1 MNKKNHVLRACVQ
14 CTQNTFKMS
23 PPMVGP
29 QHMCKVRTID
39 RISKLI
45 FDEQGR
51 NWHEEK
57 ANLDGQSGPNGYT
70 NCYVKCLS

>member
-1 MNKKNHVLRACVQ
+1 
-14 CTQNTFKMS
+14 MS

-70 NCYVKCLS
+70 NCYITI

>member
-1 MNKKNHVLRACVQ
+1 
-14 CTQNTFKMS
+14 MS

-57 ANLDGQSGPNGYT
+57 ADPMGTQI
-70 NCYVKCLS
+70 VM

>member
-1 MNKKNHVLRACVQ
+1 MNKKNHGLRACVQ

-57 ANLDGQSGPNGYT
+57 ADPMGTQI
-70 NCYVKCLS
+70 VM

>member
-1 MNKKNHVLRACVQ
+1 
-14 CTQNTFKMS
+14 
-23 PPMVGP
+23 MVGP

-57 ANLDGQSGPNGYT
+57 ADPMARQWVHKLLCKMSELVTDTSALFYT
-70 NCYVKCLS
+70 L

>member
-1 MNKKNHVLRACVQ
+1 
-14 CTQNTFKMS
+14 MS

-29 QHMCKVRTID
+29 QHMCKVRTIV